1 MFCRPAEDERLSLS
15 ENTDV
20 ECIRTRGMTTLSVV
34 LELGNGDSKAGAS
47 GKVNIAVTGE
57 SRSVRFC
64 FTLCQAQVANAQATH
79 V

>member
-20 ECIRTRGMTTLSVV
+20 ECIQTRGMTTLSVV

-64 FTLCQAQVANAQATH
+64 FTLCQPQVANAQATH